1 MTMQPWICRV
11 ILVAALTIPA
21 QASSVLAVDFQQ
33 LSRLARHVIS
43 GEVTAVQAD
52 EDASGHVYST
62 VTISVR
68 RASPVQLQGREYKFR
83 MLGGETSTKRLA
95 IQGMPRFAVGDRVAL
110 FLNARPEQLCGP
122 TVGLWQGGFFMEPDP
137 TTGQEVMLDADRR
150 PVQALRDNRL
160 VRAQQPLPK
169 GGLSLK
175 AMTAE
180 GQGGPGLLSADRFFE
195 EVRLRRGE

>member
-68 RASPVQLQGREYKFR
+68 RSSPVQLQGREYKFR

-110 FLNARPEQLCGP
+110 FLNARPEHLSQASHFLSYHGML
-122 TVGLWQGGFFMEPDP
+122 VLFFDLVWKF
-137 TTGQEVMLDADRR
+137 QCC
-150 PVQALRDNRL
+150 QYRL
-160 VRAQQPLPK
+160 MAAA
-169 GGLSLK
+169 G
-175 AMTAE
+175 
-180 GQGGPGLLSADRFFE
+180 
-195 EVRLRRGE
+195 